1 MCRSHCYG
9 RRHGYLISLELLV
22 ITTNQS
28 SGEGKGE
35 KIPIKIALREEAKP
49 GLPYVGRPSSRLAGA
64 NNRNVII
71 TYRFLAGPV
80 QANRDFSILTV

>member
-1 MCRSHCYG
+1 M
-9 RRHGYLISLELLV
+9 

-49 GLPYVGRPSSRLAGA
+49 GLPYVGRPSSRPDQNLLAPGA
-64 NNRNVII
+64 WSRKYTTGLLII
-71 TYRFLAGPV
+71 IRAG
-80 QANRDFSILTV
+80 